1 MQKLQSEYDEYDS
14 LFKKLSKQ
22 MHSVVTHMSAP
33 EVERVMSSM
42 KRVSFNCFSFLILRV
57 II

>member
-1 MQKLQSEYDEYDS
+1 MQKLQSEHEEYDS

-42 KRVSFNCFSFLILRV
+42 KRVSFNNLTIFLF
-57 II
+57 